1 MHDFS
6 VQKLEWKDIPPEE
19 VPLVFQDI
27 HNINQFQRLFQT
39 VKHSFSSIPFSPVC
53 CSSQNGM
60 GRGNLPVFR

>member
-27 HNINQFQRLFQT
+27 HNINQFQSLFQT
-39 VKHSFSSIPFSPVC
+39 EKHSFSSIPFSPVC
-53 CSSQNGM
+53 SLLTKWYGP
-60 GRGNLPVFR
+60 R

>member
-27 HNINQFQRLFQT
+27 HNINQFQSLFQT

-53 CSSQNGM
+53 LLLTKWYGP
-60 GRGNLPVFR
+60 R

>member
-27 HNINQFQRLFQT
+27 HNINQFQSLFQT
-39 VKHSFSSIPFSPVC
+39 EKHSFSSIPFSRIAP
-53 CSSQNGM
+53 S
-60 GRGNLPVFR
+60 